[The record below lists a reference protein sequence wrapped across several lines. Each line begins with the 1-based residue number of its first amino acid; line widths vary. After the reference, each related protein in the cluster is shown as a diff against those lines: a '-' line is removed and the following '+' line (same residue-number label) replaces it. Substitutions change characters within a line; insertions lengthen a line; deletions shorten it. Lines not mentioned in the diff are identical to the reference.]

1 MTDYKEIAELLYN
14 AYKASDCGNYM
25 VERVKKL
32 YYGMMVKDNI
42 PKFLAV
48 YDVLVANGHD
58 AKNPYVYGDMD
69 QGVWYEKSPDE
80 ITKIIATE
88 RYCSCADDNTHI
100 FILKDF
106 GWDQWFNEKHKVKQ
120 EDYRFSCMTAWP
132 RQKNN
137 SKKHHQW
144 GDHRDIEHP
153 SINTYRKHKFKFGY
167 EDGRDEG
174 YSFNYET
181 ITGNVEDAHWKES
194 RILYALDILNYDY
207 EAMVNNYAEYKCN

>member
-88 RYCSCADDNTHI
+88 RYCSMADDNTHI
-100 FILKDF
+100 FIL
-106 GWDQWFNEKHKVKQ
+106 
-120 EDYRFSCMTAWP
+120 EDYSCDRLGMKYESIYFRCMTAFP
-132 RQKNN
+132 RQKSK
-137 SKKHHQW
+137 SKKSHQW
-144 GDHRDIEHP
+144 GDHRDIEQP
-153 SINTYRKHKFKFGY
+153 SINTYRKYKFKYGY
-167 EDGRDEG
+167 CDGRDET
-174 YSFNYET
+174 YCFNYET
-181 ITGNVEDAHWKES
+181 LTGCVEDAHWKES
-194 RILYALDILNYDY
+194 RILWALNTLNYDY
-207 EAMVNNYAEYKCN
+207 EALVENYDEYKCD